1 MPELPEV
8 ETIARKLRQ
17 GGREPTQAAS
27 PALGPAS
34 SPTASFR
41 GGEPAVVKR
50 RILGVDLLWERTL
63 AEPTPAEFTPRLIG
77 QVIEDVGRRG
87 KFLYF
92 QLSRDWL
99 LFHLRM
105 SGDLLVKPA
114 GAQPETHDRL
124 ILKLEGDIQLVFND
138 ARKFGRVWL
147 VGDVDHVVGE
157 LGPEPL
163 DESFTGEILF
173 DRLHATRRQLKP
185 LLLDQTFLAGL
196 GNIYV
201 DEALN
206 LAKLH
211 PLTPANCVSND
222 QANRLL
228 KSIRIVLRDGIARNG
243 ASIDWV
249 YRGGDFQ
256 NYFRVYQRTGQPC
269 PECGTPIARI
279 TVGQRGTHFC
289 PSCQPRE

>member
-8 ETIARKLRQ
+8 ETIARMLRQ
-17 GGREPTQAAS
+17 GGREQ
-27 PALGPAS
+27 PALIG
-34 SPTASFR
+34 R
-41 GGEPAVVKR
+41 K
-50 RILGVDLLWERTL
+50 ILGVDLLWERTL
-63 AEPTPAEFTPRLIG
+63 AEPSPAEFSLRLLG
-77 QVIEDVGRRG
+77 QVIEDIGRRG

-92 QLSRDWL
+92 RLTQDWL

-105 SGDLLVKPA
+105 SGDLLVAPTGTPSQK
-114 GAQPETHDRL
+114 HDRL
-124 ILKLEGDIQLVFND
+124 VLRLEGELQLVFND

-147 VGDVDHVVGE
+147 VDDVDRVVGK

-163 DESFTGEILF
+163 DENLTAEQLF
-173 DRLHATRRQLKP
+173 NRLHATRRQLKP
-185 LLLDQTFLAGL
+185 LLLDQTFLAGM

-211 PLTPANCVSND
+211 PLTPANCTSPD
-222 QANRLL
+222 QAARLL
-228 KSIRIVLRDGIARNG
+228 ESIRTVLRDGIARNG

-256 NYFRVYQRTGQPC
+256 NYFRVYQRTGLPC
-269 PECGTPIARI
+269 PECGTLVARI
-279 TVGQRGTHFC
+279 TVGQRGTHYC
-289 PSCQPRE
+289 PNCQPRE

>member
-8 ETIARKLRQ
+8 ETIARMLRQ
-17 GGREPTQAAS
+17 GGHED
-27 PALGPAS
+27 
-34 SPTASFR
+34 
-41 GGEPAVVKR
+41 PAVVKR
-50 RILGVDLLWERTL
+50 QILGADLLWQRTL
-63 AEPTPAEFTPRLIG
+63 AEPSPAEFKPRLIG
-77 QVIEDVGRRG
+77 QEIEDVGRRG
-87 KFLYF
+87 KFLF
-92 QLSRDWL
+92 LHLSHDWL

-105 SGDLLVKPA
+105 SGDLLVKPV
-114 GAQPETHDRL
+114 GTPPETHDRL
-124 ILKLEGDIQLVFND
+124 VLKLEGDIQLVFND

-147 VGDVDHVVGE
+147 VDDVDRVVGD

-163 DESFTGEILF
+163 DENFSAEALF
-173 DRLHATRRQLKP
+173 DRLCATRRQLKP

-211 PLTPANCVSND
+211 PLTSAHCVSSE
-222 QANRLL
+222 QAARLL
-228 KSIRIVLRDGIARNG
+228 VSIRSVLRDGIARNG

-256 NYFRVYQRTGQPC
+256 NYFRVYQRTGKPC
-269 PECGTPIARI
+269 PECGTPVARI
-279 TVGQRGTHFC
+279 IVGQRGTHYC
-289 PSCQPRE
+289 PTCQLRE

>member
-8 ETIARKLRQ
+8 ETIARALRQ
-17 GGREPTQAAS
+17 GGRGRV
-27 PALGPAS
+27 AL
-34 SPTASFR
+34 
-41 GGEPAVVKR
+41 VKR
-50 RILGVDLLWERTL
+50 HIQAVYLLWDRTL
-63 AEPTPAEFTPRLIG
+63 AEPSPAEFSSRLVG

-92 QLSRDWL
+92 RLTTDWL
-99 LFHLRM
+99 LIHLRM

-114 GAQPETHDRL
+114 GTPPETHDRL
-124 ILKLEGDIQLVFND
+124 ILELDGDVQLVFND

-147 VGDVDHVVGE
+147 VEEVDSVVGE

-163 DESFTGEILF
+163 DESLTAEMLF
-173 DRLHATRRQLKP
+173 DRLRATRRQLKP
-185 LLLDQTFLAGL
+185 LLLDQTFLAGM

-206 LAKLH
+206 LARLH
-211 PLTPANCVSND
+211 PLTPANHVSSE
-222 QANRLL
+222 QAARLL
-228 KSIRIVLRDGIARNG
+228 ESIRIVLRDGISRNG

-256 NYFRVYQRTGQPC
+256 NYFRVYQRTGEPC

-279 TVGQRGTHFC
+279 IVGQRGTHFC
-289 PSCQPRE
+289 PFCQPRE

>member
-8 ETIARKLRQ
+8 ETIARNLCLGTPQ
-17 GGREPTQAAS
+17 QPSLVGRH
-27 PALGPAS
+27 
-34 SPTASFR
+34 
-41 GGEPAVVKR
+41 
-50 RILGVDLLWERTL
+50 ILGAKLFWERTL
-63 AEPTPAEFTPRLIG
+63 VEPSPVEFSQRIEG
-77 QVIEDVGRRG
+77 QVIEAIDRRG

-92 QLSRDWL
+92 QLICDWL

-105 SGDLLVKPA
+105 SGDLIVRSLDSPPK
-114 GAQPETHDRL
+114 THDRL
-124 ILKLEGDIQLVFND
+124 VLPLDGELELVFND

-147 VGDVDHVVGE
+147 VEEVDRVVGH

-163 DESFTGEILF
+163 DESLTPAIFFTKLQS
-173 DRLHATRRQLKP
+173 TRRQLKP
-185 LLLDQTFLAGL
+185 LLLDQSFLAGL

-211 PLTPANCVSND
+211 PLIISNTLVEA
-222 QANRLL
+222 QAASLL
-228 KSIRIVLRDGIARNG
+228 QSIRTVLRDGIARNG

-256 NYFRVYQRTGQPC
+256 NYFRVYQRTGKPC
-269 PECGTPIARI
+269 QECGTLIARI
-279 TVGQRGTHFC
+279 IVGQRGTHFC
-289 PSCQPRE
+289 PQCQPPFSSMEVNHG

>member
-8 ETIARKLRQ
+8 ETIARILRQ
-17 GGREPTQAAS
+17 GMPGQ
-27 PALGPAS
+27 PALIG
-34 SPTASFR
+34 R
-41 GGEPAVVKR
+41 QIVAVN
-50 RILGVDLLWERTL
+50 LLWQRSL
-63 AEPTPAEFTPRLIG
+63 AEPSPDEFTSRLLH
-77 QVIEDVGRRG
+77 QRIEEITRRG
-87 KFLYF
+87 KFLIF
-92 QLSRDWL
+92 RLTKDWL

-105 SGDLLVKPA
+105 SGDLLVRPH
-114 GAQPETHDRL
+114 GIAQEKHDRL
-124 ILKLEGDIQLVFND
+124 ILALEGDVDLVFND

-147 VGDVDHVVGE
+147 AEDVDKVVGD

-163 DESFTGEILF
+163 DETLTAEGLF
-173 DRLHATRRQLKP
+173 ERLHATRRQLKP
-185 LLLDQTFLAGL
+185 LLLDQQFIAGL

-211 PLTPANCVSND
+211 PLAPANALTPE
-222 QANRLL
+222 QAGRLL
-228 KSIRIVLRDGIARNG
+228 QDIRKVLKDGIQRNG
-243 ASIDWV
+243 SSIDWV

-279 TVGQRGTHFC
+279 IVGQRGTHFC
-289 PSCQPRE
+289 PHCQAWD

>member
-8 ETIARKLRQ
+8 ETIARFLRL
-17 GGREPTQAAS
+17 GGQEQLTKGAS
-27 PALGPAS
+27 LPAGRASGPALIN
-34 SPTASFR
+34 
-41 GGEPAVVKR
+41 R
-50 RILGVDLLWERTL
+50 RILGANLLWERTL
-63 AEPTPAEFTPRLIG
+63 VEPSPAEFSSRLVE
-77 QVIEDVGRRG
+77 QVIVDIGRRG

-92 QLSRDWL
+92 QLTRDWL
-99 LFHLRM
+99 LYHLRM
-105 SGDLLVKPA
+105 SGDLLVRPNDS
-114 GAQPETHDRL
+114 PLETHDRL
-124 ILKLEGDIQLVFND
+124 VLDLEGDIQLVFND

-147 VGDVDHVVGE
+147 VEEVDRVVGN

-163 DESFTGEILF
+163 DESLAAEDFFTH
-173 DRLHATRRQLKP
+173 LHATRRQLKP

-206 LAKLH
+206 LARLH
-211 PLTPANCVSND
+211 PLTPANRLTQQ
-222 QANRLL
+222 QATRLL
-228 KSIRIVLRDGIARNG
+228 ESIRTVLRDGIKRNG

-256 NYFRVYQRTGQPC
+256 NYFRVYQRSGEPC
-269 PECGTPIARI
+269 PVCGTPIARI

-289 PSCQPRE
+289 PYCQPVLGSNGG

>member
-8 ETIARKLRQ
+8 ETIARTLRQ
-17 GGREPTQAAS
+17 GLRGQPRLVGRH
-27 PALGPAS
+27 
-34 SPTASFR
+34 
-41 GGEPAVVKR
+41 
-50 RILGVDLLWERTL
+50 ILAVDLYWERTL
-63 AEPTPAEFTPRLIG
+63 AEPSPAEFVRRPVG
-77 QVIEDVGRRG
+77 QVIEDIGRRG

-92 QLSRDWL
+92 QLTRDWL

-105 SGDLLVKPA
+105 SGDLLVKPS
-114 GAQPETHDRL
+114 GAPPETHDRL
-124 ILKLEGDIQLVFND
+124 ILQLEGDLQLVFND

-147 VGDVDHVVGE
+147 VNEVDRVVGE
-157 LGPEPL
+157 LGCEPL
-163 DESFTGEILF
+163 DESLTAQELF
-173 DRLHATRRQLKP
+173 ERLHATRRQLKP

-211 PLTPANCVSND
+211 PLAISNQLSFQQAD
-222 QANRLL
+222 QLL
-228 KSIRIVLRDGIARNG
+228 TSIRTVLKDGIARNG

-256 NYFRVYQRTGQPC
+256 NYFRVYQRTGLPC

-279 TVGQRGTHFC
+279 TVGQRGTHYC
-289 PSCQPRE
+289 PHCQVVPSQNGG